1 MKNNLFTLGIIS
13 LAVLV
18 GCGGGSSNPSDNNVP
33 QTSSV
38 AVTVIDGAI
47 KNAKACLDKNLSGTC
62 DAGEPTG
69 TTDASGKTTLT
80 VDSADVGKYPIV
92 AIIGTDAVDADTG
105 AVTVAYT
112 MKAPADQT
120 AVVSPYTNLVQ
131 STIESTGASTAD
143 AAKSVKDQTGLNISV
158 FSDYTKDTS
167 ADAKTAQI
175 LANAIVVT
183 TQQQSTTVSG
193 AAGQKTSDG
202 ATITPAD
209 LNKLVQQKISALMP
223 QLVAAA
229 NDSAVQSAT
238 SVTDRMAQLSSK
250 ATDILKTDGIQSADG
265 AVSAVEVS
273 KAPGTTDTTA
283 TAGASTSKFLY
294 TNPTN
299 FEVRLMSSSVADNTP
314 DANNLMGYREY
325 RYQNS
330 GSTNTAAW
338 GAGSSPKRGS
348 DLHWNGTQWRTCPI
362 NWKNT
367 QTARDAKGF
376 SKYNICDNRE
386 TGSNTRTSVDVSG
399 KAMVEVYKSIRSQG
413 YTNIA
418 IGDGTDASAAS
429 ILGTTVFPTG
439 SKLHYQTSTSLST
452 AATYYPG
459 SDSYVALQDAKLA
472 SGDATAC
479 NASPGPASTVLNVTL
494 EKLIAVS
501 KGTPCVGTKKTV
513 TGLSGSMDSGT
524 TNEGWGATTLSMG
537 TVGTASANASTVNGV
552 VQASTYYTTN
562 TRLRVAFGD
571 GNVAKYY
578 QCQERYDGN
587 VRNCTLTGSG
597 SYAIQTLGD
606 GRTLSFSGLPTY
618 FGNLDYTRVFV
629 ERNGY
634 VYSGYQS
641 RAATYPTARLNLTAL
656 DAVNAKLGLPA
667 HDPSVPLALTFT
679 SYQGNWD
686 FYDDKS
692 PTTVGDT
699 IYING
704 GGQVFCRTSSCSLTL
719 FNPATGAFT
728 LNPSSSGPMTGATAS
743 TAGSPTPL
751 APSVSTTSSTV
762 TGTIDFD
769 TGAGVG
775 SVSSGG
781 VTGPIKLLRR

>member
-1 MKNNLFTLGIIS
+1 MNTVKNILFVLGAIS

-18 GCGGGSSNPSDNNVP
+18 GCGGGSSSSSDNNVP
-33 QTSSV
+33 QTSPV

-47 KNAKACLDKNLSGTC
+47 KNAKACLDKNLNGIC
-62 DAGEPTG
+62 DAGEPAG

-80 VDSADVGKYPIV
+80 VDNADVGKYPIV
-92 AIIGTDAVDADTG
+92 AMIGTDAVDADTG

-112 MKAPADQT
+112 LRAPADQT
-120 AVVSPYTNLVQ
+120 AVVSPYTSLVQ

-158 FSDYTKDTS
+158 FSDYTKDTG

-202 ATITPAD
+202 ATVTPAD
-209 LNKLVQQKISALMP
+209 LNKLVQQKISTLMP

-229 NDSAVQSAT
+229 NDSAVQSAPLT
-238 SVTDRMAQLSSK
+238 ERMTKLSSK

-265 AVSAVEVS
+265 AVAAVEVS
-273 KAPGTTDTTA
+273 KAPSTTDTTA

-294 TNPTN
+294 TNATN

-314 DANNLMGYREY
+314 DANNLVGYREY

-367 QTARDAKGF
+367 QTLRDAKGF
-376 SKYNICDNRE
+376 SSYNYCDNRE
-386 TGSNTRTSVDVSG
+386 TGSGTRATVDVSG
-399 KAMVEVYKSIRSQG
+399 KTMVDVYKSVRSQG

-429 ILGTTVFPTG
+429 ILGTTTVFPTG
-439 SKLHYQTSTSLST
+439 SKLHYQTNTSLST

-459 SDSYVALQDAKLA
+459 SDNYVALQDAKLA

-479 NASPGPASTVLNVTL
+479 SASPSPASTVLNVTL
-494 EKLIAVS
+494 DKLIAIS
-501 KGTPCVGTKKTV
+501 KGTPCVGTKRTV
-513 TGLSGSMDSGT
+513 TGLSGSMDSGA

-537 TVGTASANASTVNGV
+537 TVGTASANASTINGV

-587 VRNCTLTGSG
+587 VRNCTLTGTG

-606 GRTLSFSGLPTY
+606 GRTLSFSGLPAY

-634 VYSGYQS
+634 VYYGYQN
-641 RAATYPTARLNLTAL
+641 RPDTYSSARLNLAAL
-656 DAVNAKLGLPA
+656 NAVATQLLLPA
-667 HDPSVPLALTFT
+667 HDPSVPQALTFT
-679 SYQGNWD
+679 SYQGIWD
-686 FYDDKS
+686 AYPDSD
-692 PTTVGDT
+692 PNTVGESVSIT
-699 IYING
+699 AS
-704 GGQVFCRTSSCSLTL
+704 GQLSCLRAGSSCTFKPL
-719 FNPATGAFT
+719 NPATGAFEFT
-728 LNPSSSGPMTGATAS
+728 NAY
-743 TAGSPTPL
+743 
-751 APSVSTTSSTV
+751 
-762 TGTIDFD
+762 
-769 TGAGVG
+769 
-775 SVSSGG
+775 SSGG
-781 VTGPIKLLRR
+781 SSTITGTLDFLKGTGVASFSGSGGTGTAKLIRR

>member
-1 MKNNLFTLGIIS
+1 M
-13 LAVLV
+13 LV
-18 GCGGGSSNPSDNNVP
+18 GCGGGSSSSGDNNVP

-47 KNAKACLDKNLSGTC
+47 KNAKACLDKNLNGIC

-80 VDSADVGKYPIV
+80 VNNADVGKYPIV

-112 MKAPADQT
+112 LKAPADQT
-120 AVVSPYTNLVQ
+120 AVVSPYTSLVQ
-131 STIESTGASTAD
+131 STKESTGASTAD
-143 AAKSVKDQTGLNISV
+143 AAKSVKDQTGLSISV
-158 FSDYTKDTS
+158 FSDYTKDTG

-238 SVTDRMAQLSSK
+238 SVTDRMTQLSSK

-265 AVSAVEVS
+265 AVAAVEVS
-273 KAPGTTDTTA
+273 KAPSTTDTTA

-294 TNPTN
+294 TNATN

-314 DANNLMGYREY
+314 DANNLVGYREY

-367 QTARDAKGF
+367 QTLRDSKGF
-376 SKYNICDNRE
+376 SSYNYCDNRE
-386 TGSNTRTSVDVSG
+386 TGSGTRATVDVSG
-399 KAMVEVYKSIRSQG
+399 KTMVDVYKSVRSQG

-429 ILGTTVFPTG
+429 ILGTTTVFPTG
-439 SKLHYQTSTSLST
+439 SKLHYQTNTSLST

-459 SDSYVALQDAKLA
+459 SDNYVALQDAKLA

-479 NASPGPASTVLNVTL
+479 SASPSPTSTVLNVTL
-494 EKLIAVS
+494 DKLIAIS

-513 TGLSGSMDSGT
+513 TGLSGSMDSGA

-537 TVGTASANASTVNGV
+537 TVGTASANASTINGV

-587 VRNCTLTGSG
+587 VRNCTLTGTG

-606 GRTLSFSGLPTY
+606 GRTLSFSGLPAY

-634 VYSGYQS
+634 VYYGYQN
-641 RAATYPTARLNLTAL
+641 RAATYSSARLNLAAL
-656 DAVNAKLGLPA
+656 NAAATQLGLPA

-679 SYQGNWD
+679 SYQGYWD
-686 FYDDKS
+686 AYTGS
-692 PTTVGDT
+692 APTTVSGTVYLSASGQFSCTSTGD
-699 IYING
+699 N
-704 GGQVFCRTSSCSLTL
+704 CTL
-719 FNPATGAFT
+719 STFNPATGAFGFT
-728 LNPSSSGPMTGATAS
+728 NAFSGG
-743 TAGSPTPL
+743 G
-751 APSVSTTSSTV
+751 SSTV
-762 TGTIDFD
+762 TGTLDFTTG
-769 TGAGVG
+769 TGAG

>member
-1 MKNNLFTLGIIS
+1 
-13 LAVLV
+13 
-18 GCGGGSSNPSDNNVP
+18 
-33 QTSSV
+33 
-38 AVTVIDGAI
+38 VIDGAI
-47 KNAKACLDKNLSGTC
+47 KNAKVCLDKNLSGIC
-62 DAGEPTG
+62 DTGEPSG

-92 AIIGTDAVDADTG
+92 AIIGTNAIDADTG
-105 AVTVAYT
+105 PVLTPYT
-112 MKAPADQT
+112 LRAPADQT
-120 AVVSPYTNLVQ
+120 AVVSPYTSLVQ
-131 STIESTGASTAD
+131 STIESTGVSTTE

-223 QLVAAA
+223 QLVEAA

-238 SVTDRMAQLSSK
+238 SVADRMTQLSSK
-250 ATDILKTDGIQSADG
+250 AADILKTDGIQSADG
-265 AVSAVEVS
+265 AVAAVEVS
-273 KAPGTTDTTA
+273 KAPTTTDTTA
-283 TAGASTSKFLY
+283 TAGASTRQFVY
-294 TNPTN
+294 TNAN
-299 FEVRLMSSSVADNTP
+299 NYLVRLFSSSVADNTP
-314 DANNLMGYREY
+314 DANNLTGYREY

-367 QTARDAKGF
+367 QTLRDAKGF
-376 SKYNICDNRE
+376 SKYNYCDNRE
-386 TGSNTRTSVDVSG
+386 TGSGTRTSVDVSG
-399 KAMVEVYKSIRSQG
+399 KTMVEVYKSIRSQG

-429 ILGTTVFPTG
+429 ILGTTTVFPTG
-439 SKLHYQTSTSLST
+439 SKLHYQTSTALSN
-452 AATYYPG
+452 AVTYYPG
-459 SDSYVALQDAKLA
+459 SDNYVALQDAKLA

-479 NASPGPASTVLNVTL
+479 NANPSPASTVLNVTL
-494 EKLIAVS
+494 DKLIAIS

-513 TGLSGSMDSGT
+513 TGLSGSMESGT

-587 VRNCTLTGSG
+587 VRNCTLTGTG

-634 VYSGYQS
+634 VYYGYQN
-641 RAATYPTARLNLTAL
+641 RAATYSSARLNLVAL
-656 DAVNAKLGLPA
+656 NAAAAQLGLPA

-679 SYQGNWD
+679 SYQGYWD
-686 FYDDKS
+686 AYS
-692 PTTVGDT
+692 ESAPTTVGGT
-699 IYING
+699 VYLSAS
-704 GGQVFCRTSSCSLTL
+704 GQFSCTSTGDNCTL
-719 FNPATGAFT
+719 STFNPATGAFGFT
-728 LNPSSSGPMTGATAS
+728 NAFSGG
-743 TAGSPTPL
+743 G
-751 APSVSTTSSTV
+751 SSTV
-762 TGTIDFD
+762 TGTLDFN

-775 SVSSGG
+775 SFSSGG